1 MIKKIAIITYQ
12 NGKNYG
18 GFLQVYALQNI
29 LEKNFKYQVDII
41 NYKSLRFIIKEL
53 RTLISK
59 NPKIFFLNLLS
70 YFSYFIYRRKLNLK
84 KFTINKKKAIKE
96 NYEFLIYGS
105 DEIWNFNND
114 LIGYDSFYFGENY
127 TGNKFAFSA
136 SFGTANNKQLKLIKI
151 AKILKKF
158 NKISIRD
165 INSSKILKKY
175 NIKHNLTLDPVLLYN
190 FKKEL
195 SKFKNENY
203 QIDKYILIYGIIAD
217 FEIIKN
223 INIIKNKY
231 NLKIIS
237 IGYYN
242 KWADKNFIYSVK
254 PFLFLNLFK
263 KADFVFTSMFHGVIL
278 SLKFK
283 KKFYI
288 VEDNYRINK
297 LSDLSKNYRLKFLK
311 PNQDYNQKKFIKN
324 MNNLNSESKNKL
336 NRKIIKSLNFIR
348 KNFKKTT

>member
-1 MIKKIAIITYQ
+1 MNKKIAIITYQ

-18 GFLQVYALQNI
+18 GFLQVYALQRI
-29 LEKNFKYQVDII
+29 LEKNFKYQVEII

-70 YFSYFIYRRKLNLK
+70 YFSYFLYRKKLNLK

-114 LIGYDSFYFGENY
+114 LIGYNSFYFGENY

-136 SFGTANNKQLKLIKI
+136 SFGTANSKQLQLIKI
-151 AKILKKF
+151 AKLLKKF

-165 INSSKILKKY
+165 INSSKILKKF
-175 NIKHNLTLDPVLLYN
+175 NIKHNLTLDPVFLYG

-195 SKFKNENY
+195 SKVGYEYYRLN
-203 QIDKYILIYGIIAD
+203 KYILIYGLISD
-217 FEIIKN
+217 YEIIRN
-223 INIIKNKY
+223 IKFLKNKY

-242 KWADKNFIYSVK
+242 KWVDKNIIYSVK

-263 KADFVFTSMFHGVIL
+263 NSELVFTSMFHGVVL

-297 LSDLSKNYRLKFLK
+297 LSDLSKNYKLKFLK
-311 PNQDYNQKKFIKN
+311 PNEDYNQKKFLKN
-324 MNNLNSESKNKL
+324 MNKLNSTNKNKL
-336 NRKIIKSLNFIR
+336 NKNIIKSFDFIR
-348 KNFKKTT
+348 KNFQKTT